1 MYTSRYLNVYNIHIY
16 IISIY
21 IICIYIYTLCVFP
34 IYCTE
39 LNGIAPTQARGKA
52 DRGKG
57 KRID

>member
-1 MYTSRYLNVYNIHIY
+1 MY
-16 IISIY
+16 
-21 IICIYIYTLCVFP
+21 IYIYTLCVFP